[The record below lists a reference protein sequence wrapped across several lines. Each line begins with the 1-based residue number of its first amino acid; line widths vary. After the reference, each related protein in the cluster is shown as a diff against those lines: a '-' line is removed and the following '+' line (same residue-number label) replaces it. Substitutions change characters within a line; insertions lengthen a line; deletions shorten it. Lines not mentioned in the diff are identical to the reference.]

1 MSDSDPRVQKFLMAV
16 AERHRPDVDANL
28 LAVLSR
34 TPRGGRPSP
43 RRVLGVAFALAV
55 AAVGVAL
62 AVWAFL
68 PRTGGGR
75 PASVPSTGPARA
87 NGSIVF
93 TVFSGPRYDSDI
105 WAMDADG
112 ANARAVVTGPDSDRD
127 PALSPDGTTI
137 AFVRTAAIPTGQV
150 IEGTTCDQIFAV
162 HADGTALR
170 PLTDCTAQDEGPAWS
185 PDGTRIA
192 FWSNRGGGFNIWVMN
207 ADGTGMTRVTSGR
220 DDSAPAWSPDG
231 TEIAFAG
238 APDMGRGEDIF
249 VVRADGTGLT
259 RLTDD
264 PAYEENP
271 AWSPDGTLIA
281 FARSENADF
290 AWDVWVMNADGTAQR
305 RLTDWEGWDDDPVW
319 SPDGSQ
325 ITFASDRG
333 FTPQQRRENERNG
346 AVALGAVYVM
356 NVDGSGIRR
365 LTSDQFD
372 VAYPASWSPSP

>member
-137 AFVRTAAIPTGQV
+137 AFVRTAAIPMERRFGRSPTVRPRTKVRRGRLTGP
-150 IEGTTCDQIFAV
+150 GSRSGA
-162 HADGTALR
+162 TAG
-170 PLTDCTAQDEGPAWS
+170 AAS
-185 PDGTRIA
+185 
-192 FWSNRGGGFNIWVMN
+192 
-207 ADGTGMTRVTSGR
+207 TSG
-220 DDSAPAWSPDG
+220 S
-231 TEIAFAG
+231 
-238 APDMGRGEDIF
+238 
-249 VVRADGTGLT
+249 
-259 RLTDD
+259 
-264 PAYEENP
+264 
-271 AWSPDGTLIA
+271 
-281 FARSENADF
+281 
-290 AWDVWVMNADGTAQR
+290 
-305 RLTDWEGWDDDPVW
+305 
-319 SPDGSQ
+319 
-325 ITFASDRG
+325 
-333 FTPQQRRENERNG
+333 
-346 AVALGAVYVM
+346 
-356 NVDGSGIRR
+356 
-365 LTSDQFD
+365 
-372 VAYPASWSPSP
+372 